1 MPKTPPERPWDVLDE
16 AALLWT
22 PEIADRVRATHL
34 RAGLGACSACPTGTP
49 WPCVM
54 VAVAGRVGPGRQPTG
69 CSTKS

>member
-1 MPKTPPERPWDVLDE
+1 MPQTPPERPWDVLDE

-22 PEIADRVRATHL
+22 PDIAARVRATHVE
-34 RAGLGACSACPTGTP
+34 AGLGSCSACPPGTP

-54 VAVAGRVGPGRQPTG
+54 VAVAGRVRPAGQSAG